1 MANTKITSR
10 VLADDAVLTA
20 NITDANVTTAKIADD
35 AVTSAKLDT
44 NIDIAG
50 TFDVTGATVL
60 DSTLTVASH
69 VGIGTTSPT
78 TFSGYVSVHHKNTA
92 GDAIHLIES
101 DGGIIGQTFVN
112 DASGVVTTGA
122 RSNHP
127 WRVTTNDTERLRV
140 DTSGNVG
147 IGVTPSTWPSNG
159 DFVGLQVGSGLSLYG
174 RGSGDQDRV
183 GMTANAYV
191 DTNDDRFEY
200 IASGHATHFSHT
212 DGNFRFYTAPSGSA
226 NGAITF
232 TERLTVLNAGNV
244 GIGTASP
251 ATTLHLDASGGA
263 VMRLQRTSSNA
274 TNKLELSVDGTDST
288 ITSTNILYIS
298 AGTLTVA
305 EFGTGTS
312 ATTGSAL
319 VVTNYGNVGFGVRPQ
334 YYGSNRYIDAQSG
347 ANGECLFELRG
358 HNGSGGKFGIRG
370 GVSTG
375 GMGMISNHTLNFLMN
390 QSSVGTL
397 DTSGVL
403 NIDVNDTSD
412 EGLKE
417 NVISIADGTTVIK
430 ALRPVAFD
438 WKEITA
444 KNEKGEDTV
453 KPARTGQH
461 GFLAQEVESVLPNA
475 IQGTDWVEGKHFAE
489 SKSMNSNAV
498 LAHAVKAIQELEA
511 RIATLEG

>member
-1 MANTKITSR
+1 MTTKIPVELSSTPGI
-10 VLADDAVLTA
+10 ADSSNATA
-20 NITDANVTTAKIADD
+20 ITIDSSENATFAANVTVTGNITGTLATAAQ
-35 AVTSAKLDT
+35 T
-44 NIDIAG
+44 NITRVGTSLGIGLAPTQNFNLQAAG
-50 TFDVTGATVL
+50 AVESRFESTDNDCYLQISSDTDEGQDSVL
-60 DSTLTVASH
+60 QFLSGSSARGSITYDHNTTAASQSMIFKSGDNAVSAMTILGDGK
-69 VGIGTTSPT
+69 VGIGTASPDT
-78 TFSGYVSVHHKNTA
+78 LLNLESAAPILRGTDSDDTDKFGQIEFDNGDIVISADANSGGGYQSSSKITFCVDSG
-92 GDAIHLIES
+92 
-101 DGGIIGQTFVN
+101 
-112 DASGVVTTGA
+112 
-122 RSNHP
+122 
-127 WRVTTNDTERLRV
+127 TERLRI
-140 DTSGNVG
+140 DNSGNVG
-147 IGVTPSTWPSNG
+147 IGTT
-159 DFVGLQVGSGLSLYG
+159 
-174 RGSGDQDRV
+174 
-183 GMTANAYV
+183 
-191 DTNDDRFEY
+191 
-200 IASGHATHFSHT
+200 
-212 DGNFRFYTAPSGSA
+212 
-226 NGAITF
+226 
-232 TERLTVLNAGNV
+232 
-244 GIGTASP
+244 SP

-288 ITSTNILYIS
+288 ITSTNLLYLS

-312 ATTGSAL
+312 ATSGSAL
-319 VVTNYGNVGFGVRPQ
+319 VVTNYGNIGFGVRPQ
-334 YYGSNRYIDAQSG
+334 YYGSNRYIDGKSG
-347 ANGECLFELRG
+347 ANGECLIELQG